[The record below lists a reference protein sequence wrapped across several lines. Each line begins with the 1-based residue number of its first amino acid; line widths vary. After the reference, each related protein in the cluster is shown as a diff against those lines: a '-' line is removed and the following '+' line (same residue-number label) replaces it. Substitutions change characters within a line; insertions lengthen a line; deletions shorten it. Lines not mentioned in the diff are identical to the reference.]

1 MTKFHL
7 TLCALLYLS
16 SAFSQDKNWEDEKIL
31 VNNESSVSHIISA
44 NQIFEKRWDVLPQPQ
59 FWKKIMCLTPDTC
72 VVNIAQNRHVLETI
86 PSANWIYLSK
96 ENKKKF
102 RDSIRDKYKLKEDE
116 LVYVTSGKNHFYK
129 FDDVY
134 PSISKGIEL
143 FDSLCVDPWY
153 AQSILL
159 IESPGQLKKSVSGA
173 YGPFQLMPSVA
184 RAQGLIVNKTKD
196 ERKDFNRSAFG
207 AASLLKKICI
217 PETKNILEKHQIQ
230 YDENEIWFRLLVLHV
245 YHAGAYN
252 VGAVVD
258 KIQPKEGT
266 QKLIMNMWQNKAAG
280 FGNCSQNY
288 SQIALAAHLILHDI
302 IYENCSDI
310 ISPNSKKK

>member
-7 TLCALLYLS
+7 TLCTLLCLS
-16 SAFSQDKNWEDEKIL
+16 SAFAQDKNWEAEKIL
-31 VNNESSVSHIISA
+31 VYNESSVSHIISA

-72 VVNIAQNRHVLETI
+72 VVNIAKNRHVLETI
-86 PSANWIYLSK
+86 PSTKWIYLNK
-96 ENKKKF
+96 ENKRKF
-102 RDSIRDKYKLKEDE
+102 RDSIREKYKLKEDE

-134 PSISKGIEL
+134 PSISKGIEM

-173 YGPFQLMPSVA
+173 YGPFQLMPKVA

-196 ERKDFNRSAFG
+196 ERKDFKRSAFG
-207 AASLLKKICI
+207 AASLIKKICI
-217 PETKNILEKHQIQ
+217 PETKKILERHRIK
-230 YDENEIWFRLLVLHV
+230 YDENDIWFRLLVLHV

-252 VGAVVD
+252 VAAVVD
-258 KIQPKEGT
+258 KIQPKEGA
-266 QKLIMNMWQNKAAG
+266 QKLIMDMWQNKAAG

-302 IYENCSDI
+302 VYENCSDI
-310 ISPNSKKK
+310 ISPNSK

>member
-1 MTKFHL
+1 MTNTYL
-7 TLCALLYLS
+7 LLIALFYFK
-16 SAFSQDKNWEDEKIL
+16 SAFTQDKSWENEKIFVYNHNE
-31 VNNESSVSHIISA
+31 VNQIISA

-72 VVNIAQNRHVLETI
+72 IVNIAKNRHVLEKI
-86 PSANWIYLSK
+86 SSDRWIYLSK

-102 RDSIRDKYKLKEDE
+102 RDSIRKRYSLKEDE
-116 LVYVTSGKNHFYK
+116 LVYVTTGKNHFYK
-129 FDDVY
+129 FDAVY
-134 PSISKGIEL
+134 PSISKGIEV

-173 YGPFQLMPSVA
+173 YGPFQLMPRVA
-184 RAQGLIVNKTKD
+184 RAQGLIVNKTID

-207 AASLLKKICI
+207 AASLIKNICI
-217 PETKNILEKHQIQ
+217 PEAKNILNRHQIE
-230 YDENEIWFRLLVLHV
+230 YDENDIWFRLLVLHV

-258 KIQPKEGT
+258 KIKPKEGT
-266 QKLIMNMWQNKAAG
+266 QELIKNLWQNKAAG

-288 SQIALAAHLILHDI
+288 SQIALAAHLILHELV
-302 IYENCSDI
+302 YENCSEI
-310 ISPNSKKK
+310 IGPNSR

>member
-1 MTKFHL
+1 MTNTYL
-7 TLCALLYLS
+7 LLIALFYFN
-16 SAFSQDKNWEDEKIL
+16 SAFTQDKSWENEKIFVYNHNE
-31 VNNESSVSHIISA
+31 VNQIISA
-44 NQIFEKRWDVLPQPQ
+44 NQIFEKRWDILPQPQ

-72 VVNIAQNRHVLETI
+72 IVNIAKNRHVLEKI
-86 PSANWIYLSK
+86 SSDRWIYLSK

-102 RDSIRDKYKLKEDE
+102 RDSIRKRYSLKEDE
-116 LVYVTSGKNHFYK
+116 LVYVTTGKNHFYK
-129 FDDVY
+129 FDAVY
-134 PSISKGIEL
+134 PSISKGIEV

-173 YGPFQLMPSVA
+173 YGPFQLMPRVA
-184 RAQGLIVNKTKD
+184 RAQGLIVNKTID

-207 AASLLKKICI
+207 AASLIKNICI
-217 PETKNILEKHQIQ
+217 PEAKNILNRHQIE
-230 YDENEIWFRLLVLHV
+230 YDENDIWFRLLVLHV

-258 KIQPKEGT
+258 KIKPKEGT
-266 QKLIMNMWQNKAAG
+266 QELIKNLWQNKAAG

-288 SQIALAAHLILHDI
+288 SQIALAAHLILHELV
-302 IYENCSDI
+302 YENCSEI
-310 ISPNSKKK
+310 IGPNSR

>member
-86 PSANWIYLSK
+86 PSANWIYRSK

-134 PSISKGIEL
+134 PSISKGIEI

-217 PETKNILEKHQIQ
+217 PETKNILEKRQIQ

-252 VGAVVD
+252 VAAVVD

>member
-1 MTKFHL
+1 MTKFRL
-7 TLCALLYLS
+7 TLSAILCLS
-16 SAFSQDKNWEDEKIL
+16 VTFAQDKNWEAEKIL
-31 VNNESSVSHIISA
+31 VYNESNVSHIISA

-72 VVNIAQNRHVLETI
+72 VINIAKNRHVLELI
-86 PSANWIYLSK
+86 PSAKWIYLSK
-96 ENKKKF
+96 ENKSRF
-102 RDSIRDKYKLKEDE
+102 RDSIREKYKLKEDE

-134 PSISKGIEL
+134 PSISKGIKL
-143 FDSLCVDPWY
+143 FESLCVDPWY

-173 YGPFQLMPSVA
+173 YGPFQLMPKVA
-184 RAQGLIVNKTKD
+184 RAQGLIVNKSKD

-207 AASLLKKICI
+207 AASLIKKICI
-217 PETKNILEKHQIQ
+217 PETKNILEKYQIK
-230 YDENEIWFRLLVLHV
+230 YNENDIWFRLLVLHV

-252 VGAVVD
+252 VAAVVD

-266 QKLIMNMWQNKAAG
+266 QKLIMEMWQNKAAG

-302 IYENCSDI
+302 VYENCSDI
-310 ISPNSKKK
+310 ISPNSK

>member
-7 TLCALLYLS
+7 TLCTLLCLS
-16 SAFSQDKNWEDEKIL
+16 SAFAQDKNWEAEKIL
-31 VNNESSVSHIISA
+31 VYNESSVSHIISA
-44 NQIFEKRWDVLPQPQ
+44 NQIFEKRWNVLPQPQ

-72 VVNIAQNRHVLETI
+72 VVNLAKNRHVLETI
-86 PSANWIYLSK
+86 PSSKWIYLSK
-96 ENKKKF
+96 ENKRKF
-102 RDSIRDKYKLKEDE
+102 RDSITEKYKLKEDE

-134 PSISKGIEL
+134 PSISKGIEM

-173 YGPFQLMPSVA
+173 YGPFQLMPKVA

-196 ERKDFNRSAFG
+196 ERKDFKRSAFG
-207 AASLLKKICI
+207 AASLIKKICI
-217 PETKNILEKHQIQ
+217 PETKKILERHRIK
-230 YDENEIWFRLLVLHV
+230 YDENDIWFRLLVLHV

-252 VGAVVD
+252 VDAVID
-258 KIQPKEGT
+258 KIQPKEGA
-266 QKLIMNMWQNKAAG
+266 QKLIMDMWQNKAAG

-302 IYENCSDI
+302 VYENCSDI
-310 ISPNSKKK
+310 ISPNSK

>member
-7 TLCALLYLS
+7 TLCTLLCLS
-16 SAFSQDKNWEDEKIL
+16 SAFTQDKNWEAEKIL
-31 VNNESSVSHIISA
+31 VYNESSVSHIISA

-72 VVNIAQNRHVLETI
+72 VVNIAKNRHVLETI
-86 PSANWIYLSK
+86 PSSNWIHLNK
-96 ENKKKF
+96 ENKRKF
-102 RDSIRDKYKLKEDE
+102 RDSIREKYKLKDDE

-134 PSISKGIEL
+134 PSISKGIEM

-173 YGPFQLMPSVA
+173 YGPFQLMPKVA

-196 ERKDFNRSAFG
+196 ERKDFNRSAYG
-207 AASLLKKICI
+207 AASLIKKICI
-217 PETKNILEKHQIQ
+217 PETKKILERHRIK
-230 YDENEIWFRLLVLHV
+230 YNENDIWFRLLVLHV

-252 VGAVVD
+252 VAAVVD

-266 QKLIMNMWQNKAAG
+266 QKLIMEMWQNKAEG

-302 IYENCSDI
+302 VYENCSDI
-310 ISPNSKKK
+310 ISPNSK

>member
-1 MTKFHL
+1 MTNTYL
-7 TLCALLYLS
+7 LLIALFYFN
-16 SAFSQDKNWEDEKIL
+16 SAFTQDKSWENEKIFVYNHNE
-31 VNNESSVSHIISA
+31 VNQIISA

-72 VVNIAQNRHVLETI
+72 IVNIAKNRHVLEKI
-86 PSANWIYLSK
+86 SSDRWIYLSK

-102 RDSIRDKYKLKEDE
+102 RDSIRKRYSLKEDE
-116 LVYVTSGKNHFYK
+116 LVYVTTGKNHFYK
-129 FDDVY
+129 FDAVY
-134 PSISKGIEL
+134 PSISKGIEV

-173 YGPFQLMPSVA
+173 YGPFQLMPRVA
-184 RAQGLIVNKTKD
+184 RAQGLIVNKTID

-207 AASLLKKICI
+207 AASLIKNICI
-217 PETKNILEKHQIQ
+217 PEAKNILNRHQIE
-230 YDENEIWFRLLVLHV
+230 YDENNIWFRLLVLHV

-258 KIQPKEGT
+258 KIKPKEGT
-266 QKLIMNMWQNKAAG
+266 QELIKNLWQNKAAG

-288 SQIALAAHLILHDI
+288 SQIALAAHLILHELV
-302 IYENCSDI
+302 YENCSEI
-310 ISPNSKKK
+310 IGPNSR

>member
-7 TLCALLYLS
+7 TLCTLLYLCT
-16 SAFSQDKNWEDEKIL
+16 AFTQDKNWESEKIL
-31 VNNESSVSHIISA
+31 VCNESSVSHLISA

-72 VVNIAQNRHVLETI
+72 IVNIARNRHVLETI
-86 PSANWIYLSK
+86 PSDKWIYLNK
-96 ENKKKF
+96 ENKRKF
-102 RDSIRDKYKLKEDE
+102 RDSMRTKYALDDDE

-129 FDDVY
+129 FEDVY
-134 PSISKGIEL
+134 PSISKGIEM

-173 YGPFQLMPSVA
+173 YGPFQLMPRVA

-196 ERKDFNRSAFG
+196 ERKDFNRSAYG
-207 AASLLKKICI
+207 AASLIKNICI
-217 PETKNILEKHQIQ
+217 PETKNILKRHQIK
-230 YDENEIWFRLLVLHV
+230 YHENDIWFRLLVLHV

-252 VGAVVD
+252 VAAVID

-266 QKLIMNMWQNKAAG
+266 QKLIMEMWQNKAAG

-302 IYENCSDI
+302 VYENCSDI
-310 ISPNSKKK
+310 ISPNSK

>member
-1 MTKFHL
+1 MTNTYL
-7 TLCALLYLS
+7 LLIALFYFN
-16 SAFSQDKNWEDEKIL
+16 SAFTQDKSWENEKIFVYNHNE
-31 VNNESSVSHIISA
+31 VNQIISA

-72 VVNIAQNRHVLETI
+72 IVNIAKNRHVLEKI
-86 PSANWIYLSK
+86 SSDRWIYLSK

-102 RDSIRDKYKLKEDE
+102 RDSIRKRYSLKEDE
-116 LVYVTSGKNHFYK
+116 LVYVTTGKNHFYK
-129 FDDVY
+129 FDAVY
-134 PSISKGIEL
+134 PSISKGIEV

-173 YGPFQLMPSVA
+173 YGPFQLMPRVA
-184 RAQGLIVNKTKD
+184 RAQGLIVNKTID

-207 AASLLKKICI
+207 AASLIKNICI
-217 PETKNILEKHQIQ
+217 PEAKNILNRHQIE
-230 YDENEIWFRLLVLHV
+230 YDENDIWFRLLVLHV

-258 KIQPKEGT
+258 KIKPKEGT
-266 QKLIMNMWQNKAAG
+266 QELIKNLWQNKAAG

-288 SQIALAAHLILHDI
+288 SQIALAAHLILHELV
-302 IYENCSDI
+302 YENCSEI
-310 ISPNSKKK
+310 IGPNSR

>member
-1 MTKFHL
+1 MTNTYL
-7 TLCALLYLS
+7 LLIALFYFN
-16 SAFSQDKNWEDEKIL
+16 SAFTQDKSWENEKIFVYNHNE
-31 VNNESSVSHIISA
+31 VNQIISA

-72 VVNIAQNRHVLETI
+72 IVNIAKNRHVLEKI
-86 PSANWIYLSK
+86 SSDRWIYLSK

-102 RDSIRDKYKLKEDE
+102 RDSIRKRYSLKEDE
-116 LVYVTSGKNHFYK
+116 LVYVTTGKNHFYK
-129 FDDVY
+129 FDAVY
-134 PSISKGIEL
+134 PSISKGIEV

-173 YGPFQLMPSVA
+173 YGPFQLMPRVA
-184 RAQGLIVNKTKD
+184 RAQGLIVNKTID

-207 AASLLKKICI
+207 AASLIKNICI
-217 PETKNILEKHQIQ
+217 PEAKNILNRHHIE
-230 YDENEIWFRLLVLHV
+230 YDENDIWFRLLVLHV

-258 KIQPKEGT
+258 KIKPKEGT
-266 QKLIMNMWQNKAAG
+266 QELIKNLWQNKAAG

-288 SQIALAAHLILHDI
+288 SQIALAAHLILHELV
-302 IYENCSDI
+302 YENCSEI
-310 ISPNSKKK
+310 IGPNSR

>member
-7 TLCALLYLS
+7 TLCTLLYLS

-31 VNNESSVSHIISA
+31 VYNESSVSHLISA

-72 VVNIAQNRHVLETI
+72 VVNIAKNRHVLETI
-86 PSANWIYLSK
+86 PSSKWIYLNK
-96 ENKKKF
+96 ENKRKF
-102 RDSIRDKYKLKEDE
+102 RDSIREKYKLKEDE

-134 PSISKGIEL
+134 PSISKGIEM

-173 YGPFQLMPSVA
+173 YGPFQLMPRVA

-207 AASLLKKICI
+207 AASLIKKICI
-217 PETKNILEKHQIQ
+217 PETKKILERHRIK
-230 YDENEIWFRLLVLHV
+230 YDENDIWFRLLVLHV

-252 VGAVVD
+252 VAAVVD
-258 KIQPKEGT
+258 KIQPKEGA
-266 QKLIMNMWQNKAAG
+266 QKLIMDMWQNKAAG

-310 ISPNSKKK
+310 ISPNSK